1 MKWLCRD
8 IILRWHLKDT
18 RQNLVGHGKAGFQVE
33 GSHVGRKRKGDTEGM
48 LRGQANFTRQ
58 REWGKECRRE
68 SRLPFGNR
76 VI

>member
-8 IILRWHLKDT
+8 IILWHLKDT
-18 RQNLVGHGKAGFQVE
+18 RQNLAGHGKAGFQVK
-33 GSHVGRKRKGDTEGM
+33 GCHVGRKRKGDTEGM

-58 REWGKECRRE
+58 RKWGKECRRE